1 MDFIT
6 DQIAIG
12 DAEDAANVVEMRNQ
26 GIRSV
31 ISLNGQLLGVSPD
44 QLGLEALRAFSLG
57 DGWMVNRFEFEQA
70 LEGLQQLTKTYA
82 PVLVHCTEGRSRSV
96 MLVAAYL
103 MRSKELSFEE
113 AIERIREERPRIHAA
128 ALLRQH
134 WKVVDHQWP
143 AHPPD

>member
-1 MDFIT
+1 
-6 DQIAIG
+6 
-12 DAEDAANVVEMRNQ
+12 
-26 GIRSV
+26 
-31 ISLNGQLLGVSPD
+31 
-44 QLGLEALRAFSLG
+44 
-57 DGWMVNRFEFEQA
+57 MVNRFEFEQA
-70 LEGLQQLTKTYA
+70 LEDLQQLTKTHS

-134 WKVVDHQWP
+134 WKVVDNQWP
-143 AHPPD
+143 AQPPD

>member
-12 DAEDAANVVEMRNQ
+12 DAEDAADIVEMRNK

-31 ISLNGQLLGVSPD
+31 ISLNGQLMGVSPD
-44 QLGLEALRAFSLG
+44 QLGLDALQAFSLG
-57 DGWMVNRFEFEQA
+57 DGWMVDRTEFEQA
-70 LEGLQQLTKTYA
+70 LKGLEQFAKTYS

-96 MLVAAYL
+96 MVVAAHL

-113 AIERIREERPRIHAA
+113 AIERIRDERPRIHSA

-134 WKVVDHQWP
+134 WKVVDNQWP
-143 AHPPD
+143 AQPPD

>member
-57 DGWMVNRFEFEQA
+57 DGWMVNRFEFEKA
-70 LEGLQQLTKTYA
+70 LEDLQQLTKTHS

-143 AHPPD
+143 AQPPD